1 MSSSTGRGGGGRN
14 PAPGGPG
21 RHASRRPP
29 DARAEGAKPGSDF
42 WDRIQRGNNV
52 TKIGN
57 STNPRDVAGQ
67 IAAQA
72 RAAVDCP
79 FLQCV
84 GPQSTNQ
91 GLKAIAIARTYL
103 QQSDQSGDTC
113 HPDIVMYPEF
123 VHLTGDEDLS
133 AISMRLAKRTRRPGV
148 TGKEGRILKVGN
160 QTDPKCARPPGA
172 RL

>member
-1 MSSSTGRGGGGRN
+1 MRIILRRTSTHAVLLLRVLRATPAGLFCNHMS
-14 PAPGGPG
+14 PA
-21 RHASRRPP
+21 RVV
-29 DARAEGAKPGSDF
+29 DF

-113 HPDIVMYPEF
+113 HPDIVMY
-123 VHLTGDEDLS
+123 VCLS
-133 AISMRLAKRTRRPGV
+133 VPQLVLGRLAPLLYHATHAPDTPYPHSRAGTLNSCTSRGTR
-148 TGKEGRILKVGN
+148 IS
-160 QTDPKCARPPGA
+160 PPLA
-172 RL
+172 